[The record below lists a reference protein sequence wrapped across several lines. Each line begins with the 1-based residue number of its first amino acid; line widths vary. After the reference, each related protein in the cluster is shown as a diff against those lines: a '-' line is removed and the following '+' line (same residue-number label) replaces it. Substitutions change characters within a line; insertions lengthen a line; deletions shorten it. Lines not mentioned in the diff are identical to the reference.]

1 MAVGNRM
8 KGRKQRMKQ
17 RPERENGHIPRKVKE
32 RGKKAKRKEGG
43 KEKEKTKTDGRSGR
57 SGRKMKNSARA
68 AALGTGTRGTGRFL
82 RGRGKKKP
90 RANKKATGKALLTP
104 SSLSPPSLPPSLP
117 PLLPLVTT
125 IATLPHPPPP
135 LQALSQQSL
144 PHTHTHILP
153 LLPSSLPLE
162 SFPIINCMCKR
173 ATDRDRQTN
182 RDRPECVLR
191 LNIRSEPN
199 FHIQT
204 LVLFL
209 VRTHIVVAPR
219 VGNPP
224 SIVTCRQK
232 QDQKRRE
239 EKNIFPN
246 PIIHDVKKAWFD
258 LI

>member
-1 MAVGNRM
+1 
-8 KGRKQRMKQ
+8 MKQ

-43 KEKEKTKTDGRSGR
+43 KEKEKEETKTDGRSGR

-90 RANKKATGKALLTP
+90 RANKKAKGKALLTP

-144 PHTHTHILP
+144 PHTHTYFLSFLP
-153 LLPSSLPLE
+153 LFLWSLSPSSIACASEPQTE
-162 SFPIINCMCKR
+162 
-173 ATDRDRQTN
+173 TDRQT
-182 RDRPECVLR
+182 E
-191 LNIRSEPN
+191 
-199 FHIQT
+199 T
-204 LVLFL
+204 
-209 VRTHIVVAPR
+209 
-219 VGNPP
+219 
-224 SIVTCRQK
+224 
-232 QDQKRRE
+232 
-239 EKNIFPN
+239 
-246 PIIHDVKKAWFD
+246 D
-258 LI
+258 LSVC